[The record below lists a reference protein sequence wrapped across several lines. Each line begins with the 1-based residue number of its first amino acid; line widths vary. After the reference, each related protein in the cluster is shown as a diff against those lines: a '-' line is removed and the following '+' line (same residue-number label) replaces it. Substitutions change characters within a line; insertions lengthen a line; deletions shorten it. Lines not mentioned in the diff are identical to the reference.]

1 MQTTLSTEITLPDNY
16 HTHDFFA
23 LHQRDKQNIAE
34 IVEQNKIQKGMMWD
48 DKPAELTIAIN
59 AKTAHIQL
67 KIDGDTTGP
76 DERLST
82 LASHMLGLLQPVH
95 LFECLYKEHPVI
107 GSLIA
112 RQSGLKIYQSA
123 TPFEALSWAV
133 IGQQISVSAAISIR
147 RRFIQAMGVQH
158 SSGLWCFPTARQ
170 IVNHSEDEL
179 RQCGFSVSKAKA
191 LLRLS
196 QLIESGEL
204 TLAISNSETDI
215 QQLID
220 NLLAIKGIGMWTIN
234 YSLLR
239 GFNYLNGS
247 LHGDVAVRRNI
258 QRLFNQNE
266 KVSAEQAEK
275 WLADFAPWKALL
287 AAHLWQQESSAG
299 Y

>member
-1 MQTTLSTEITLPDNY
+1 MTTTLSTKITLPDNY

-23 LHQRDKQNIAE
+23 FHQRDKQNIAE
-34 IVEQNKIQKGMMWD
+34 IVEQNKVQKGIMWD

-67 KIDGDTTGP
+67 KIDGDTTGS
-76 DERLST
+76 DERLSALT
-82 LASHMLGLLQPVH
+82 SHMLGLLQPVH
-95 LFECLYKEHPVI
+95 LFECLYQEHPVV

-112 RQSGLKIYQSA
+112 RQSGLRIYQSA

-133 IGQQISVSAAISIR
+133 IGQQISVNAAISIR
-147 RRFIQAMGVQH
+147 RRFIQAMEVRH
-158 SSGLWCFPTARQ
+158 SSGLWCFPTAKQ
-170 IVNHSEDEL
+170 IINHSEDEL
-179 RQCGFSVSKAKA
+179 RQCGFSVNKAKA

-204 TLAISNSETDI
+204 TLAISDDEQDI
-215 QQLID
+215 QQLTD

-258 QRLFNQNE
+258 QKLFNQNE
-266 KVSAEQAEK
+266 KISAEQAKK

-287 AAHLWQQESSAG
+287 AAHLWRQESSAG

>member
-1 MQTTLSTEITLPDNY
+1 MQTTLSTKIVLPDNY

-23 LHQRDKQNIAE
+23 FHQRDKQNIAE
-34 IVEQNKIQKGMMWD
+34 IVEQDKVQKGIMWD
-48 DKPAELTIAIN
+48 GKPAELIIAIN
-59 AKTAHIQL
+59 AKTAYIQL
-67 KIDGDTTGP
+67 KVDDDTTDS
-76 DERLST
+76 DERLSA

-95 LFECLYKEHPVI
+95 LFECLYKEHPII

-112 RQSGLKIYQSA
+112 RQLGLRIYQSA

-147 RRFIQAMGVQH
+147 RRFIQTVGVQH
-158 SSGLWCFPTARQ
+158 SSGLWCFPTSKQ
-170 IVNHSEDEL
+170 ILNHSEEEL
-179 RQCGFSVSKAKA
+179 RQCGFSASKANA
-191 LLRLS
+191 LIHLS
-196 QLIESGEL
+196 QLIESGKL
-204 TLAISNSETDI
+204 TLSISNSETDI
-215 QQLID
+215 QQLTN

-258 QRLFNQNE
+258 QKLFNQNE

-275 WLADFAPWKALL
+275 WLADFSPWKALL
-287 AAHLWQQESSAG
+287 AAHLWRQESSAG